1 MSMDSSPLARPF
13 PRLSLCYTMDTWTS
27 KDTHSK
33 LLWLLYDMPDNVR
46 TSIASA
52 KTISKV
58 ISMLEDGNR
67 DIQRYALKTI
77 MALMPY
83 ADVRTSICA
92 GDTISKVLSML
103 GWGVRGN
110 TLYVFIALVRY
121 GKLHIALHP
130 QWIDSS
136 QTMSAHS
143 SYLPD
148 DVRISTTSGGTIPKV
163 ISMLEDENSVV
174 QQNALDTIFVLAQC
188 DDFLMVIYSP
198 QTTLKIFSLLRD
210 LDDTGPVL
218 RVEEVITRLLAYLAN
233 DDIQNLPLRI
243 EQILNLVDKCYRPDN
258 YLRLI
263 QGLLARHDTVAVIG
277 AALIHNTLQYIYRRN
292 ADLRKFSYAIPSDR
306 RATFMS
312 MVSNPDPAILKC
324 GVTIVVHFGANAQFR
339 SDMFES
345 NIPSIC
351 LRLLRRHYTT
361 PMALE
366 MLREFSKYND
376 TRDLIIRY
384 PSEIVPELLSM
395 MRAGTA
401 DFDRWQVGLKGLL
414 ALRLLYELAQKPYG
428 YYGSSGSMP
437 LLFNTTWSGEPQR
450 GVLPRA
456 DQVAL
461 TLVAGLSHERQDN
474 LQFEVPLDPP
484 KKIRTLRR
492 GSADP
497 PKIQLWTSS

>member
-1 MSMDSSPLARPF
+1 
-13 PRLSLCYTMDTWTS
+13 
-27 KDTHSK
+27 
-33 LLWLLYDMPDNVR
+33 
-46 TSIASA
+46 
-52 KTISKV
+52 
-58 ISMLEDGNR
+58 
-67 DIQRYALKTI
+67 
-77 MALMPY
+77 MALVPY
-83 ADVRTSICA
+83 
-92 GDTISKVLSML
+92 
-103 GWGVRGN
+103 
-110 TLYVFIALVRY
+110 
-121 GKLHIALHP
+121 
-130 QWIDSS
+130 
-136 QTMSAHS
+136 
-143 SYLPD
+143 D
-148 DVRISTTSGGTIPKV
+148 DFRISTTSGGTIPKV

-174 QQNALDTIFVLAQC
+174 QQNALDAIFVLAQC

-198 QTTLKIFSLLRD
+198 QTTLKIFSLLRG

-243 EQILNLVDKCYRPDN
+243 EQILNLVDKGYRPDN

-263 QGLLARHDTVAVIG
+263 QGLLARHDAVAVIG

-292 ADLRKFSYAIPSDR
+292 ADLRKLYMDMILMLPSSYAIPSDH

-366 MLREFSKYND
+366 MLGEFSKYDD

-384 PSEIVPELLSM
+384 PSEIMPELLSM
-395 MRAGTA
+395 LRAGTA

-414 ALRLLYELAQKPYG
+414 ALRLL
-428 YYGSSGSMP
+428 
-437 LLFNTTWSGEPQR
+437 
-450 GVLPRA
+450 
-456 DQVAL
+456 
-461 TLVAGLSHERQDN
+461 
-474 LQFEVPLDPP
+474 
-484 KKIRTLRR
+484 
-492 GSADP
+492 
-497 PKIQLWTSS
+497 